1 MASSTNTNRSLKG
14 YLSLILHSFPTSL
27 NLFVLFLPS
36 S

>member
-1 MASSTNTNRSLKG
+1 MASSTNTDRSLKG
-14 YLSLILHSFPTSL
+14 LILHSFPTSL